1 MNLFVYGSSS
11 FIAKN
16 FIKYIVD
23 KKKIRNIFLF
33 DKEKDKEF
41 YDILCNFK
49 KTYFFKI
56 DLSKGS
62 LSDFFEKYKPTH
74 LINFAAE
81 THVDKSIQFPDNF
94 YNNNIRIVTNLLN
107 DLKRYQD
114 KKNKIKFIHIST
126 DEVFGSLKLKDNI
139 FNEYSTYNPLNPY
152 SASKASCDL
161 IIKSHFNTYG
171 LNFLIIHLSNNFGP
185 FQNIEKLIPYSLF
198 NIIHNKKIPIYGK
211 GNNVRDWLFVKD
223 TAKILFKLLNS
234 NLSGNICIGG
244 DNEIKNLDLI
254 KTIISSYN
262 DITNSNLKINRSIKY
277 VSDRP
282 GHDFRY
288 ALSNDKLK
296 KYFLWDPSKNFE
308 VKLRETISWYLEN
321 KKIFRKMNNESFSK
335 WTKLNYKKR

>member
-1 MNLFVYGSSS
+1 MKFSEEQ
-11 FIAKN
+11 
-16 FIKYIVD
+16 
-23 KKKIRNIFLF
+23 KKQYAPKTRRQRCLNI
-33 DKEKDKEF
+33 DECSDN
-41 YDILCNFK
+41 IK
-49 KTYFFKI
+49 KTVMCKLKFQI
-56 DLSKGS
+56 S
-62 LSDFFEKYKPTH
+62 EH
-74 LINFAAE
+74 LISQIQKAVPHLNYNE
-81 THVDKSIQFPDNF
+81 IGELKVTHFP
-94 YNNNIRIVTNLLN
+94 
-107 DLKRYQD
+107 
-114 KKNKIKFIHIST
+114 
-126 DEVFGSLKLKDNI
+126 KDNI